1 MPDITTT
8 TIFSTGETVTAAIMN
23 SIVSNCTIQPSFV
36 TGKTIQTS
44 LANGDLI
51 FGVNAAGSAM
61 QTISYANLLA
71 EILAVPQIASSA
83 QYGTYNGLMNGDFSV
98 MQRNSTFT
106 SIAATSYTF
115 DKWKWEITGT
125 ASRATV
131 TQTYPTTIATL
142 PFVSPSLSSP
152 TAMKVAVAS
161 ATGSVAA
168 GDLQAVTQIIE
179 NCYFAPL
186 ASTPMSLSFLYKT
199 NFSGNLSV
207 ALRDQANGWSLVLP
221 FVTNGDGA
229 WHLAQFANIAM
240 PTTSGAW
247 QLGTY
252 GAASMKLTV
261 TFLAGSTFQTATTG
275 SWINS
280 NAMATNVQGNFM
292 VSGSNTFEWTQ
303 AMLNPGTVCLPFI
316 TESFTSN
323 LLKCQ
328 RYFSKTYNYG
338 TAPGANTGSSAGFIR
353 SVAAANNLQ
362 LFMSDYTLPAV
373 MRSTPTV
380 VSYSTDGTVNSVRDA
395 TLPGNRVASSSGAS
409 DRMWTVVNMGTASTA
424 GNFLEAQATFDA
436 DF

>member
-316 TESFTSN
+316 LEEFTKN

-328 RYFSKTYNYG
+328 RYYCKTFGYGVVPG
-338 TAPGANTGSSAGFIR
+338 TATANGSISTRVFTGSLTTFEC
-353 SVAAANNLQ
+353 Q
-362 LFMSDYTLPAV
+362 YKLPAV
-373 MRSTPTV
+373 MRSSSPTV
-380 VSYSTDGTVNSVRDA
+380 VAYSTDGTGNAVRDVSGA
-395 TLPGNRVASSSGAS
+395 ANRVFSAPSVSDTYFSGG
-409 DRMWTVVNMGTASTA
+409 TMGTASVA
-424 GNFLEAQATFDA
+424 GNQVSCQATFDA